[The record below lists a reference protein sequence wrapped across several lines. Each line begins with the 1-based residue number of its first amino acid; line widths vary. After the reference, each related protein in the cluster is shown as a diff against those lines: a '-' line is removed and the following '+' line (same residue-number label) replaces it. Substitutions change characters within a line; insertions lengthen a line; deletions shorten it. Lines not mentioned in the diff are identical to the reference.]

1 MDQITT
7 FTILRLSGWK
17 NKMFALQSMARFV
30 PACKGV
36 KGLEFIKLMGSG
48 SGDGFSVWPDLG
60 QYALMCVWK
69 DESSAVDFFSQSPIF
84 SEYLTHTDKHQTIYL
99 RTTMVHGLWGG
110 MTPFTA
116 DPSLYKEDQ
125 MVAVL
130 TRATIRWKDMIRFW
144 RDVPPVS
151 KSLNDVSRPPLF
163 AAGVGELPFRYQ
175 ATFSIWENATLMKA
189 FAYKTKFHADMVSK
203 TRKVGWYSEELFA
216 RFLPYKSEGDPL
228 IKFPIGF

>member
-7 FTILRLSGWK
+7 FTIFRLSGWT
-17 NKMFALQSMARFV
+17 NKIFALKSMARFV
-30 PACKGV
+30 PACKDV

-48 SGDGFSVWPDLG
+48 GGDGFSVMPNLE
-60 QYALMCVWK
+60 QYALICVWENE
-69 DESSAVDFFSQSPIF
+69 ESAHSFFRHSVVFQ
-84 SEYLTHTDKHQTIYL
+84 EYLDHTTAHQTIYMK
-99 RTTMVHGLWGG
+99 TTMVHGLWGG
-110 MTPFTA
+110 QVPFA
-116 DPSLYKEDQ
+116 PNPAIYQEDKL
-125 MVAVL
+125 VAVL

-151 KSLNDVSRPPLF
+151 KSLRDSSLSPLF

-189 FAYKTKFHADMVSK
+189 FAYKTKFHADMVNK

-228 IKFPIGF
+228 IRFPIGF

>member
-7 FTILRLSGWK
+7 FTILRLSGWE
-17 NKMFALQSMARFV
+17 NKIFALKSMARFV
-30 PACKGV
+30 PACKDSD
-36 KGLEFIKLMGSG
+36 GLEFVKLMGSG

-60 QYALMCVWK
+60 QYTLMCVWK
-69 DESSAVDFFSQSPIF
+69 DEACAEHFFRHSSVYN
-84 SEYLTHTDKHQTIYL
+84 EYLDHTSKHQTIYMK
-99 RTTMVHGLWGG
+99 TTMVHGLWGG
-110 MTPFTA
+110 LTPFTA
-116 DPSLYKEDQ
+116 DPSLYQEDQ

-144 RDVPPVS
+144 KDVPPVS
-151 KSLNDVSRPPLF
+151 KSLQGHTPLF

-175 ATFSIWENATLMKA
+175 ATFSIWENGALMKA

-216 RFLPYKSEGDPL
+216 RFLPYKTEGDRL
-228 IKFPIGF
+228 VDIILMK